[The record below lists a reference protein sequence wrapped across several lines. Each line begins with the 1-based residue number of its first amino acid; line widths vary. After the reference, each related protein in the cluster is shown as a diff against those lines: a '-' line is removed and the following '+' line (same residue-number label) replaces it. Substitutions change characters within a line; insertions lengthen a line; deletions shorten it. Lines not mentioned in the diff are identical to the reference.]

1 MSTTPADDGPS
12 QDDCEQALEQLHQF
26 LDHELPSADS
36 DHIRD
41 HLHLCEQCLDTYD
54 LTQQVKDLVHK
65 HCGSAAPDDLR
76 TKVLRTLRTSDS

>member
-1 MSTTPADDGPS
+1 MSTHQADDGPT
-12 QDDCEQALEQLHQF
+12 QDDCEQALEQLHLF

-41 HLHLCEQCLDTYD
+41 HIHLCEQCLDTYD

-65 HCGSAAPDDLR
+65 HCGTTAPEDLR
-76 TKVLRTLRTSDS
+76 NKVKRSLRPS